1 MYSKHDLCKH
11 HTACYSQTSFV
22 YLFTRRRG
30 QGQVR
35 GVQNTKTHQSFNF
48 DRKSKHRCLLSPLW
62 TFFCL
67 CDKKGLVHR
76 YKHTR
81 FFLHFLFSVII
92 TFTVCATTYHTG
104 ERWGGGG
111 SSWTWLASWDVD
123 RHRLRGEKAM
133 IPRGKQLGHRK
144 QKQKHVKIRALGSL
158 FKTNSLKD
166 PLRWKLCL

>member
-35 GVQNTKTHQSFNF
+35 RAQDTKTHQSFNS
-48 DRKSKHRCLLSPLW
+48 DIKSKHRSLLSPLW
-62 TFFCL
+62 TFSCL

-76 YKHTR
+76 YKHTL
-81 FFLHFLFSVII
+81 FFSYFFICYNPLWF

-123 RHRLRGEKAM
+123 RHRLRGEKAL
-133 IPRGKQLGHRK
+133 IPKESSWGQETE
-144 QKQKHVKIRALGSL
+144 QKHVKIRVLIQ
-158 FKTNSLKD
+158 TI
-166 PLRWKLCL
+166 